1 MLVGTIKNGIVI
13 VQRKTSNMATAT
25 VDVNTVYT
33 WDEIKKH
40 TTRDNG
46 VWIVIKGLVYNVT
59 AFMLEH
65 PGGGTFPHY
74 YACSGSFTKKAW

>member
-1 MLVGTIKNGIVI
+1 MKLFKENLVT
-13 VQRKTSNMATAT
+13 MATTT
-25 VDVNTVYT
+25 VDTNTIYH

-65 PGGGTFPHY
+65 PGGGTIPDI
-74 YACSGSFTKKAW
+74 SFCREY